1 MNAVKVF
8 LQTEPK
14 VTVAPEQK
22 LKIKDVASIFCTD
35 KKIEKEIL
43 ELEVHDISGK
53 IKNDV
58 IPALKII
65 NVVHKYNEN
74 IDLEIMGDTEIL
86 VNIQGESSEWKL
98 FSILKTALVCFILF
112 LGAGLAIVNFH
123 ADVNM
128 DKSLQIIYHM
138 VTGEEKQKPLI
149 LLIPYSLGIG
159 AGMTVF
165 FNHLFQKKWKKEPS
179 PLEVEMFMYEKNI
192 DDYIL
197 DTTKH
202 N

>member
-1 MNAVKVF
+1 M
-8 LQTEPK
+8 
-14 VTVAPEQK
+14 
-22 LKIKDVASIFCTD
+22 
-35 KKIEKEIL
+35 
-43 ELEVHDISGK
+43 
-53 IKNDV
+53 

-65 NVVHKYNEN
+65 NIVYKYNEN
-74 IDLEIMGDTEIL
+74 IDLKIMGDIEIL
-86 VNIQGESSEWKL
+86 VNIQGEDNEGKL
-98 FSILKTALVCFILF
+98 FTIIKTALVCFILF

-138 VTGEEKQKPLI
+138 VTGEENQKPFI

-165 FNHLFQKKWKKEPS
+165 FNHVFQKKWKKEPS

>member
-1 MNAVKVF
+1 
-8 LQTEPK
+8 
-14 VTVAPEQK
+14 
-22 LKIKDVASIFCTD
+22 
-35 KKIEKEIL
+35 
-43 ELEVHDISGK
+43 
-53 IKNDV
+53 
-58 IPALKII
+58 
-65 NVVHKYNEN
+65 
-74 IDLEIMGDTEIL
+74 MGDTEIL

>member
-1 MNAVKVF
+1 M
-8 LQTEPK
+8 
-14 VTVAPEQK
+14 
-22 LKIKDVASIFCTD
+22 
-35 KKIEKEIL
+35 EKEIL
-43 ELEVHDISGK
+43 ELEVQDISGRK
-53 IKNDV
+53 KNDV

-65 NVVHKYNEN
+65 NIVYNYDKN
-74 IDLEIMGDTEIL
+74 IDLRIMGDTEIL
-86 VNIQGESSEWKL
+86 VNIQGENEESKL
-98 FSILKTALVCFILF
+98 FTIIKTIMVCLILF

-138 VTGEEKQKPLI
+138 VTGEKNSKPLI

-159 AGMTVF
+159 AGMSVF
-165 FNHLFQKKWKKEPS
+165 FNHIFQKKWKKEPS